1 MHHLNMWLTRLGLLF
16 ALCGL
21 GAAELTL
28 PSYYWDG
35 MVFQADQNQTMMWG
49 FTTDDTLPV
58 LVTVRCDTKTD
69 SEPVEAVLR
78 AEPKDFKST
87 KSKADAFIWEVIYD
101 EERANGDACI
111 VIIEQGDSAVF
122 LDDAVF
128 GDVWFCSGQN
138 NMHMGMQNIFN
149 ATEEVANSAG
159 YTNIRMFTANMQD
172 SSEEQDDLIEGARWD
187 SWDTP
192 DLASRLNP
200 FSAVCFL
207 FARSMTNRLSPAG
220 EDKRVFGLIHSSW
233 SGNSRIESFMSQ
245 DALDACNVEPNVESG
260 DGSHNS
266 NSYVWNAMVH
276 PFLRHNIY
284 GVLWYQGIINH
295 IKHIGLEEVGSID
308 FIAGEANLN
317 WNRDMYNCTFP
328 QKIMDWRDK
337 WHSNFVPYGFVQLAN
352 QLSASNGVFVRWH
365 QGGKPIDNKIKFKFA

>member
-1 MHHLNMWLTRLGLLF
+1 MLPIILTFVFLSTME
-16 ALCGL
+16 L

-35 MVFQADQNQTMMWG
+35 MVFQADQDETMIWG

-58 LVTVRCDTKTD
+58 LVTVRCDIKTD
-69 SEPVEAVLR
+69 SQPVEAVLR
-78 AEPKDFKST
+78 AEPKDFKS
-87 KSKADAFIWEVIYD
+87 KSKADAFIWEVIYE
-101 EERANGDACI
+101 EERANGDSCI
-111 VIIEQGDSAVF
+111 MVMEQGDSAVF
-122 LDDAVF
+122 LDNTVF

-149 ATEEVANSAG
+149 ATEEVANSAS
-159 YTNIRMFTANMQD
+159 YTNIRMVTANMQD

-192 DLASRLNP
+192 DLANRLNP

-207 FARSMTNRLSPAG
+207 FARSMTDRLSPAG

-245 DALDACNVEPNVESG
+245 DALDACNVEPNVEPG

-284 GVLWYQGIINH
+284 GVLWYQGIINP
-295 IKHIGLEEVGSID
+295 
-308 FIAGEANLN
+308 
-317 WNRDMYNCTFP
+317 T
-328 QKIMDWRDK
+328 
-337 WHSNFVPYGFVQLAN
+337 
-352 QLSASNGVFVRWH
+352 
-365 QGGKPIDNKIKFKFA
+365 